1 METETE
7 FTFVEI
13 IDSMIAK
20 LQEAKADAAKCDD
33 GQAGNPGTRV
43 RKAMANVRETA
54 GQVRKDILAA
64 RKG

>member
-1 METETE
+1 MENE

-20 LQEAKADAAKCDD
+20 LTEAKADAAKCDG

-43 RKAMANVRETA
+43 RKVMAEVRETA

>member
-1 METETE
+1 MDE
-7 FTFVEI
+7 FTFDEI

-20 LQEAKADAAKCDD
+20 LQDVKADAVKCDG

-43 RKAMANVRETA
+43 RKAMAEVRETA

>member
-1 METETE
+1 MENE
-7 FTFVEI
+7 FTFVEV

-20 LQEAKADAAKCDD
+20 LEAVKADASKCDG

-43 RKAMANVRETA
+43 RKAMAEVRETA
-54 GQVRKDILAA
+54 GQVRKDVLAA

>member
-7 FTFVEI
+7 FTFVEVI
-13 IDSMIAK
+13 ESMIAK
-20 LQEAKADAAKCDD
+20 LQEAKADAAKCDG

-43 RKAMANVRETA
+43 RKAMSDVRETA